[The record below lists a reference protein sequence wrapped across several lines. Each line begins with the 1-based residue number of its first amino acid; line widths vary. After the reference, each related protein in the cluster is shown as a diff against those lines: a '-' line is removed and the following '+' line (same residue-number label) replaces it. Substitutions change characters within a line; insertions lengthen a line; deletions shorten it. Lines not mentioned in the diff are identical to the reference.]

1 MELKEKLTR
10 FRRERELSQTEL
22 AQSLGVTRQAVS
34 GWERGTAVPSA
45 EKLIALSRLYGVPL
59 DELVNG
65 ESPAGEH
72 EEKEAEKPEEV
83 ERPEEAPTRK
93 KHLPLKIMGAAVA
106 AAFVLLVAAA
116 SVITIVS
123 AIKKEPEYTEDG
135 FPIID
140 QNDLIPEDIDLSQ
153 VIDSTDGTTIIEP

>member
-1 MELKEKLTR
+1 MELKKRLTALR
-10 FRRERELSQTEL
+10 TERGLSQEEL
-22 AQSLGVTRQAVS
+22 AREVEVTRQTVS
-34 GWERGTAVPSA
+34 KWERGVIAPSTVN
-45 EKLIALSRLYGVPL
+45 LIALGRLYGVSL

-65 ESPAGEH
+65 EPPAGEH
-72 EEKEAEKPEEV
+72 EEKEAE
-83 ERPEEAPTRK
+83 RPEEAPPRK